1 MTTRERMMACYQR
14 ERVDHPACAIYT
26 RYLPRGEMERAVR
39 DEGMGVIDYVPP
51 VSMMAPPWHMLDG
64 FLSEVKGANIRVE
77 YRWEGH
83 QRIERRLFETPKG
96 TLYSDIQQDLGGVG
110 SEHILKH
117 YLQGPEDYA
126 AMGYIA
132 QNIRF
137 RDNFPL
143 VRARIQNM
151 GQDGVVLG
159 RLDRSPFQKL
169 LIELS
174 DPEQLFLDLYDDP
187 EPIEA
192 LLGVM
197 EARLLEAASM
207 AMEGPMEVLWLPDNV
222 TAEMTSPALF
232 RKYCLPYYQKL
243 TRMAH
248 QAGKLILAH
257 FDGKL
262 TPLRDDIARAGFDG
276 IESVSLPEMNG
287 DMTLEEA
294 RTAFPGA
301 AILPNF
307 PANLSF
313 ERDERIA
320 GWARALAE
328 EAQGAPLMIQIS
340 EDLPPEQTGRVAL
353 ALARALN
360 GKEA

>member
-1 MTTRERMMACYQR
+1 
-14 ERVDHPACAIYT
+14 
-26 RYLPRGEMERAVR
+26 
-39 DEGMGVIDYVPP
+39 
-51 VSMMAPPWHMLDG
+51 
-64 FLSEVKGANIRVE
+64 
-77 YRWEGH
+77 
-83 QRIERRLFETPKG
+83 
-96 TLYSDIQQDLGGVG
+96 
-110 SEHILKH
+110 
-117 YLQGPEDYA
+117 
-126 AMGYIA
+126 
-132 QNIRF
+132 
-137 RDNFPL
+137 
-143 VRARIQNM
+143 
-151 GQDGVVLG
+151 
-159 RLDRSPFQKL
+159 
-169 LIELS
+169 
-174 DPEQLFLDLYDDP
+174 
-187 EPIEA
+187 
-192 LLGVM
+192 
-197 EARLLEAASM
+197 M

-262 TPLRDDIARAGFDG
+262 TPLKDDIARAGFDG

-287 DMTLEEA
+287 DMSLEEA

-313 ERDERIA
+313 EDDGRIA

-340 EDLPPEQTGRVAL
+340 EDLPPEQTGRAAL
-353 ALARALN
+353 AMARALN